1 MEELLEKLCHKYGFL
16 IYDESVPHHRRP
28 DEHAMNA
35 LTEAYLAG
43 EKSRLE
49 LLRAFLEKENK
60 QK

>member
-49 LLRAFLEKENK
+49 LLRAK
-60 QK
+60 